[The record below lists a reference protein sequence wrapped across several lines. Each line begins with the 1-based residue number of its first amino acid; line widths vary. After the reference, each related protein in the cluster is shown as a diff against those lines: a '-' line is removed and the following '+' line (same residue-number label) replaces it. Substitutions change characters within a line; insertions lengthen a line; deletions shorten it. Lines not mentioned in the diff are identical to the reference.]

1 MSSTV
6 LLCDAVPP
14 NGPIHF
20 GNSSVIVLPIPYY
33 TWRHLSTPDPTIYI
47 YNDGNPGIIHT
58 VVIKNGASN
67 CHQRRRKPMWWKCVF
82 PYFPHD
88 NVVPSFRLFGGTNC
102 RKIQLVVS
110 HPIVYCSRY
119 TTTTSASACEA
130 GQCEVIGRVSLW
142 EIYREINYKL
152 IASRKAFDH

>member
-1 MSSTV
+1 MRCGPSQRTDPFWEFQRYSASYTV
-6 LLCDAVPP
+6 LYLETSL
-14 NGPIHF
+14 H
-20 GNSSVIVLPIPYY
+20 SRPY
-33 TWRHLSTPDPTIYI
+33 HIYI

-67 CHQRRRKPMWWKCVF
+67 CHQRRHQQRRRKPMWWKCVF

-119 TTTTSASACEA
+119 TTTTSASAGVGSVKSLA
-130 GQCEVIGRVSLW
+130 GCPCGRFIV
-142 EIYREINYKL
+142 K
-152 IASRKAFDH
+152 